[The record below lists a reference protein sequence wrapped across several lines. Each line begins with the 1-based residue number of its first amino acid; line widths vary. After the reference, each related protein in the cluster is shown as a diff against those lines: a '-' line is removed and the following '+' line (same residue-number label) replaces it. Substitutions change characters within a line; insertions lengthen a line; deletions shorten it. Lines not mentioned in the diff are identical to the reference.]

1 MKLTL
6 TKVYRN
12 DKDKQGQPLR
22 TKDGRAYTKVAV
34 KCVEYGDKYISF
46 FGHKDNAS
54 WKEGDTIEAEVEQR
68 GEYLNGSTKP
78 KPVSREEFNE
88 LVERVKALEG
98 GKTAEPVAEEESDLP
113 F

>member
-22 TKDGRAYTKVAV
+22 TKDGRAYTRLAV

-88 LVERVKALEG
+88 LVERVKALES
-98 GKTAEPVAEEESDLP
+98 GKVAEVNLEEESDLP